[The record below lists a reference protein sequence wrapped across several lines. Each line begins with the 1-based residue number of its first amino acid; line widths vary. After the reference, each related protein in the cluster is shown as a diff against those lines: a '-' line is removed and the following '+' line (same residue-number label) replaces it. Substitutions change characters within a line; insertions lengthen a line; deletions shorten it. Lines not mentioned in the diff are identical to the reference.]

1 MNKKFSK
8 YPRQY
13 KFAWLINYAKVWEA
27 NRFWKTDSCRN
38 GAIQIR
44 KSNSKANFGKQPGE
58 KMMII
63 YRNTKLQ
70 HEFIWKRIFCKY
82 EFSIS
87 MTKECESHE
96 LFSFSAFEWE
106 KAGFL
111 SAAPVSQAW
120 IYLGAPSVFPS
131 PPSVSDSSSALQRRN
146 ISDAQIHFK
155 DLKTVVLS
163 LTSKIKRA
171 SFRTLD
177 VKKNA

>member
-13 KFAWLINYAKVWEA
+13 KFAWLINYAKLWEA

-44 KSNSKANFGKQPGE
+44 KSNSKANLVKQSGE
-58 KMMII
+58 KVIII

-70 HEFIWKRIFCKY
+70 HESIWERIFWKY

-131 PPSVSDSSSALQRRN
+131 PSVWV
-146 ISDAQIHFK
+146 
-155 DLKTVVLS
+155 TPVLPYRGVIYQMRKY
-163 LTSKIKRA
+163 TSKTWKLL
-171 SFRTLD
+171 FFPWLQ
-177 VKKNA
+177 K